1 MNVGRTVVVTGGGT
15 GIGKAIARAF
25 TQDGDTVVITGRRQ
39 QVLDDAAAEI
49 GDTVRGAC
57 FDATD
62 PEQVEAF
69 AAAIGPVDVLI
80 NNAGGQTDFDRDA
93 PDSLRSVADGW
104 RANLDANLMSAVL
117 PTVACLDAMRRG
129 GSIITIG
136 SIAADKGSGS
146 YGAAKAAVASWNVDL
161 ARTVGPLGL
170 TANVVSPGYI
180 ADTEFFR
187 DKLTDERRTAL
198 IDATFTGRAGSPDDI
213 AATVRFLASPAARQ
227 ITGQVLA
234 VNGGER
240 TSR

>member
-1 MNVGRTVVVTGGGT
+1 MGRTVVVTGGGT

-25 TQDGDTVVITGRRQ
+25 AQDGDAVVITGRRQ
-39 QVLDDAAAEI
+39 QVLEAAAADLGDAVRPARFDAA
-49 GDTVRGAC
+49 
-57 FDATD
+57 D
-62 PEQVEAF
+62 PDQVEAF
-69 AAAIGPVDVLI
+69 AAGIGPIDVLV
-80 NNAGGQTDFDRDA
+80 NNAGGQTDFDRTA
-93 PDSLRSVADGW
+93 PGSLREVADGW
-104 RANLDANLMSAVL
+104 RANFEANLLSAVL
-117 PTVACLDAMRRG
+117 PTVACLDRMQRG

-187 DKLTDERRTAL
+187 DKLTDERRSAL
-198 IDATFTGRAGSPDDI
+198 IAATFTDRPGTPDDI

-240 TSR
+240 TTR